1 MVIEIFCGTSRVT
14 ASLKQYGLA
23 SSFGVDHI
31 RSRQAAAQVVIAD
44 LCDPQGI
51 ALLHQWLAHEYVVGI
66 FLAPPCGSASR
77 ARQIPLRGRRGSQ
90 YGPRPLRDDDHPNGL
105 PNLTMQEKQRV
116 SRANK
121 LYHLTA
127 VLADWAIA
135 EGCLFCVENPQYSLF
150 WATTFWISVAGKFAY
165 TIFHSC
171 QYGSSRKKRTMLA
184 HNHPAFQAIRAKCP
198 GQNSKHKHAAWGVN
212 STTKKFATSEET
224 AYPMG
229 LAKMIANCF
238 VVALQ
243 SRGVVMPEQ
252 SMLEVDDLSLSYLQ
266 KLRATAGVQPRASRI
281 PPLVPTFKRKLQLP
295 VDERTSSFKLFQKV
309 PKTIS
314 DELPKGSKL
323 LAIAPLQ
330 STAIGGDDGAVEMD
344 DAGQKDQQ
352 DLVQTWG
359 IPWSP
364 QEFLEQATRVKHPMQ
379 LEQLLPKRLRDLL
392 VVYKQLSVQERI
404 IKRTSK
410 LGFWVNRAKELSVK
424 ETEFHASL
432 HPHVASVLKGKRL
445 LLLKEMIKTINYEDD
460 AVFDEFTQGSMLVGD
475 SHISGLWPLK
485 FTPATMTLA
494 ELSSNAQRE
503 RSMLEQ
509 HKPMVDQDDELL
521 QSVWSQTMD
530 EIKTG
535 ALVGP
540 LDLRE
545 IEVNTP
551 LSRRFGIRQGGKI
564 RCVDDFSRS
573 GVNACCSTSESPKPH
588 TVDVIAAL
596 CMSLATVSSDA
607 PWFARSF
614 DLKQAYRQCAVHPES
629 ERFAHIVVYC
639 PDAKRNM
646 AFKMR
651 ALPFGSVKSV
661 HAFLRMSSCLF
672 SIAAAEFAIPV
683 TSYFDDFI
691 TICERG
697 EMKSVF
703 GCMSGLFKL
712 LGWRFAEQGD
722 KAKPFSETVVAL
734 GVTLNVSQL
743 HTGLVTIDNTS
754 SRKNEIR
761 NAIDDIIASGSL
773 GKLEALRLR
782 GRMQFASGQIFGR
795 LAKKVLAV
803 ITGHAYGSST
813 SRLSPNLV
821 TSLVL
826 YKKLLGVDVP
836 RELRIG
842 ENKSFCVFTDA
853 SFEPDHPEWQA
864 GLGAV
869 LCSTEGKIIQYFS
882 VHADAALREKL
893 NVSRRKTIIFE
904 LEFFTIWCALHCW
917 SKWFRD
923 SQVVLYT
930 DNDGVRDCLIACQTD
945 STNGRQILDACLRAE
960 FELRGNFWFA
970 RVPTDSNIADWPSRN
985 ELSFFT
991 DSRCDRA
998 VFDPQRYFDAM
1009 VAYNDMGEA

>member
-1 MVIEIFCGTSRVT
+1 M
-14 ASLKQYGLA
+14 
-23 SSFGVDHI
+23 
-31 RSRQAAAQVVIAD
+31 
-44 LCDPQGI
+44 
-51 ALLHQWLAHEYVVGI
+51 
-66 FLAPPCGSASR
+66 
-77 ARQIPLRGRRGSQ
+77 
-90 YGPRPLRDDDHPNGL
+90 
-105 PNLTMQEKQRV
+105 
-116 SRANK
+116 
-121 LYHLTA
+121 
-127 VLADWAIA
+127 
-135 EGCLFCVENPQYSLF
+135 
-150 WATTFWISVAGKFAY
+150 
-165 TIFHSC
+165 
-171 QYGSSRKKRTMLA
+171 
-184 HNHPAFQAIRAKCP
+184 
-198 GQNSKHKHAAWGVN
+198 
-212 STTKKFATSEET
+212 
-224 AYPMG
+224 
-229 LAKMIANCF
+229 
-238 VVALQ
+238 
-243 SRGVVMPEQ
+243 
-252 SMLEVDDLSLSYLQ
+252 
-266 KLRATAGVQPRASRI
+266 
-281 PPLVPTFKRKLQLP
+281 
-295 VDERTSSFKLFQKV
+295 
-309 PKTIS
+309 
-314 DELPKGSKL
+314 
-323 LAIAPLQ
+323 
-330 STAIGGDDGAVEMD
+330 
-344 DAGQKDQQ
+344 
-352 DLVQTWG
+352 
-359 IPWSP
+359 
-364 QEFLEQATRVKHPMQ
+364 
-379 LEQLLPKRLRDLL
+379 
-392 VVYKQLSVQERI
+392 
-404 IKRTSK
+404 
-410 LGFWVNRAKELSVK
+410 NRAKELSLA

-432 HPHVASVLKGKRL
+432 HPHVASVVKGKRL
-445 LLLKEMIKTINYEDD
+445 LLLKEMIKTINYEDG

-485 FTPATMTLA
+485 FTPATMTLT
-494 ELSSNAQRE
+494 ELASNAQRE
-503 RSMLEQ
+503 RSMLDR

-521 QSVWSQTMD
+521 QNVWSQTMA
-530 EIKTG
+530 ETETG

-540 LDLRE
+540 LELQE
-545 IEVNTP
+545 IELCTP
-551 LSRRFGIRQGGKI
+551 LSRRFGVRQGGKI

-588 TVDVIAAL
+588 TVDVIAAI

-607 PWFARSF
+607 PWLARSF

-639 PDAKRNM
+639 PDSKRNM
-646 AFKMR
+646 VFKMR

-661 HAFLRMSSCLF
+661 HSFLRMSSCLF

-722 KAKPFSETVVAL
+722 KAKPFAETVVAL

-743 HTGLVTIDNTS
+743 HTGLVTIDNTAN
-754 SRKNEIR
+754 RKSEIGA
-761 NAIDDIIASGSL
+761 AIDNIITSGSL
-773 GKLEALRLR
+773 AKLDALRLR

-813 SRLSPNLV
+813 SQLSPNLV

-826 YKKLLGVDVP
+826 YKKLLDVDVP

-842 ENKSFCVFTDA
+842 SNKSFCVFTDA

-893 NVSRRKTIIFE
+893 NVSQRKTIIFE
-904 LEFFTIWCALHCW
+904 LEFFTIWCALRCW

-991 DSRCDRA
+991 DAGCDRA